1 MNKEI
6 KEREYQKKK
15 DFSSDSDFKSD
26 SDELWEFTRSSTN
39 EL

>member
-6 KEREYQKKK
+6 KERDDQKKK

-26 SDELWEFTRSSTN
+26 SDELWEFTRSATN
-39 EL
+39 EF